1 MIRRRTA
8 RQRES
13 ENPRAVEAFTLIEML
28 VVMAI
33 IAIISVISLPSLRGL
48 GHSNVITSATQQ
60 LVDDLMLARHK
71 AIVNR
76 TTVHV
81 VFVPPSIRTR
91 GAPVALSQ
99 RDQALWE
106 RLRSGAYTTYALYAE
121 RSLGDQPG
129 QQSDRYLTEWRALPD
144 GVFVSTNEY
153 SNPAANFNTQAPL
166 DRAFGTNAIPFPS
179 ANSPERVM
187 MPTISFDESGRFFVR
202 DTGGSRPKRHRDEY
216 IELAKGS
223 VLSSRVGTTVDINA
237 RESPPGNAESTNNY
251 NRIRIDAM
259 SGRARPERPEIQ
271 FGN

>member
-1 MIRRRTA
+1 MRAHTA

-13 ENPRAVEAFTLIEML
+13 EKLRAVEAFTLIEML
-28 VVMAI
+28 MVIAI
-33 IAIISVISLPSLRGL
+33 IAAITVIGLPSLRGL
-48 GHSNVITSATQQ
+48 GRSNVVTSATQQ

-81 VFVPPSIRTR
+81 VFVPSSIKNSP
-91 GAPVALSQ
+91 APAALSQ
-99 RDQALWE
+99 RDRALWE
-106 RLRSGAYTTYALYAE
+106 RLRGGAYTTYALYAE

-144 GVFVSTNEY
+144 GVFVGTNEY
-153 SNPAANFNTQAPL
+153 INPPSNFNTQAPL
-166 DRAFGTNAIPFPS
+166 DRPFGTNAIPFPT
-179 ANSPERVM
+179 ANSPQRVM

-202 DTGGSRPKRHRDEY
+202 DIGVSRPRRHRDEY

-223 VLSSRVGTTVDINA
+223 VLSSRVGGTVDISP
-237 RESPPGNAESTNNY
+237 RESPPGNSESTNDY

-259 SGRARPERPEIQ
+259 SGRARLERPEILL
-271 FGN
+271 GN